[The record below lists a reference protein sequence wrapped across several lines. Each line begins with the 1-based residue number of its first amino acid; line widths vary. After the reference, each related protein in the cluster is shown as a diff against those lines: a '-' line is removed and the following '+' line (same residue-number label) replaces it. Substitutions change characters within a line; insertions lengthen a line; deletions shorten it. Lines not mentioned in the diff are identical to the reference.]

1 MMQFKDFK
9 DWILLGLITCGIYI
23 LWDMKKS
30 VESLNMSVAVVIERS
45 AWQEKLLNT
54 HEERLHALE
63 KEK

>member
-9 DWILLGLITCGIYI
+9 DWVLLGLITCGIYI

-30 VESLNMSVAVVIERS
+30 VELLNTSVAIVIERS

-54 HEERLHALE
+54 HEERLRSLE